1 MLTYKQISK
10 LAKPYTDAEIVRRST
25 GRLAGQYLVGQNWWG
40 NGYIAILQSEGPRKP
55 PKNYDSISATVAQ
68 DGVINDLYQIAPS
81 PAWLVELRPWKDADD
96 ITVARLLTAEGSVW
110 VDARYLAALLK
121 HDPSADIF
129 VNHKSHT
136 ILVRNGHTIGVV
148 MTVQAPH
155 TDTPDWR
162 LRNEDTP
169 LNPYTR
175 FYSLRDGVHY
185 TSAEVREAC
194 LQVAVNG
201 QLVPLNPIPQPIT
214 PEPEPIAE
222 AAQEPCSRCKGTGK
236 VGDLDWRRLISIC
249 PVCHG
254 TGHKTEPEPAIVAE
268 PVTESEP
275 EPQPVAVTVPELSKV
290 DRLAVALAG
299 LGVTEIY
306 TDNGQTCAVWE
317 RVDLPA
323 QQALRRTVTGTLKGA
338 GFSVRARYE
347 GSALYITC

>member
-1 MLTYKQISK
+1 MLTYKQISTMTKPYSNMDILRVKKSHPIK
-10 LAKPYTDAEIVRRST
+10 LATFWSDGFIALREPAPTKLPKSFEEWRKGSDSALTDMDTGATTEI
-25 GRLAGQYLVGQNWWG
+25 W
-40 NGYIAILQSEGPRKP
+40 P
-55 PKNYDSISATVAQ
+55 
-68 DGVINDLYQIAPS
+68 
-81 PAWLVELRPWKDADD
+81 VELIGGEDLALTYLRLTDGQKSYWADP
-96 ITVARLLTAEGSVW
+96 
-110 VDARYLAALLK
+110 RYVGALLK
-121 HDPSADIF
+121 RDKKASLF
-129 VNHKSHT
+129 VNPSQYC
-136 ILVRNGHTIGVV
+136 IAARNGHTVGLLML
-148 MTVQAPH
+148 MTISETNEANIRRLAAQGGW
-155 TDTPDWR
+155 T
-162 LRNEDTP
+162 LRNEDIPLRPFTP
-169 LNPYTR
+169 LQI
-175 FYSLRDGVHY
+175 G

-201 QLVPLNPIPQPIT
+201 QLVPLIPLPQPVTVT
-214 PEPEPIAE
+214 PEPEPIAK

-236 VGDLDWRRLISIC
+236 VGDLDWRRLISIFS
-249 PVCHG
+249 VCHG